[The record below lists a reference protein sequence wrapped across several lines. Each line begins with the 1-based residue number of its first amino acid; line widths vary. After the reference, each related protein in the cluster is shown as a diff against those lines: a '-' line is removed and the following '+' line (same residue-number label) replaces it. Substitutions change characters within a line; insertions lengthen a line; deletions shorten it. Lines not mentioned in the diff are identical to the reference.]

1 MRVPRFLV
9 QREPAYLGWWNSLRA
24 LCGRANRPRSNG
36 FNYIF
41 RSASVARFELAGPS
55 LGASFLLHCFLILLL
70 SYLPHALAAK
80 ALALEAPSRSEKIY
94 YRVPLL
100 DPYKMPPRI
109 APAGPGGRPGSGSLP
124 DRLPA
129 LGSTASLGNLTV
141 VSKPLHPDNSRQTI
155 IQPSSPPDLRIT
167 TELKLPNIVLGI
179 PSDVPKAPIRFNP
192 TDARPTLAS
201 QPIKVEEAPAPV
213 PANPTSPLV
222 TLLEPSNS
230 QPRLPIPAAAA
241 APVRKPGFSGA
252 TAASDGDAGVP
263 AGGSGLVVMG
273 VDPSAATSELWLP
286 GGNRWGEFSISP
298 NGGQPGSPGGSS
310 NGVVGGGNGGGGTG
324 GDGTAGIGSGG
335 SGGGGNSGLPGTLSV
350 NGTGTITGSNTGWVG
365 AGTLGPELANSMVFP
380 VLSPMHARKNAF
392 VVSAGPTGGGGLNI
406 YGALHC
412 GKIYTIFLPM
422 PEKSWTLQY
431 CVPSGSMEK
440 PMTGTRSTAVHL
452 DQGLVPP
459 DVESRFDFRRMP
471 VPPEKARKMI
481 VLKGIIRE
489 DGTVENLQVF
499 QSILPEMDAAA
510 RLAFSRWKFKPAM
523 RADKPVTVEI
533 LVGIPALPA
542 GGQESR

>member
-24 LCGRANRPRSNG
+24 LCKRANRPPSNG
-36 FNYIF
+36 FNYIL

-70 SYLPHALAAK
+70 SYLPHALTAK
-80 ALALEAPSRSEKIY
+80 ASALEAVPSRSEKIY

-100 DPYKMPPRI
+100 DPFKMPPRI
-109 APAGPGGRPGSGSLP
+109 PPAGPGGRPGSGSLP
-124 DRLPA
+124 ERLPA
-129 LGSTASLGNLTV
+129 LGSTASLGNLTT

-179 PSDVPKAPIRFNP
+179 RSDVPKAPLRFNP
-192 TDARPTLAS
+192 NDARPTLAS
-201 QPIKVEEAPAPV
+201 RQITPEEAPAPV

-222 TLLEPSNS
+222 TFLEPSNS

-241 APVRKPGFSGA
+241 APVRKPGISGT
-252 TAASDGDAGVP
+252 TAASDGDVGAPG
-263 AGGSGLVVMG
+263 GGSGLVVMG

-286 GGNRWGEFSISP
+286 GGNRFGEFSISP
-298 NGGQPGSPGGSS
+298 AGGQPGSPGGSP
-310 NGVVGGGNGGGGTG
+310 NGVVGGGSGGGGTG
-324 GDGTAGIGSGG
+324 GDGTSGIGSGG
-335 SGGGGNSGLPGTLSV
+335 GGGGGGRNSGLPGTLSI
-350 NGTGTITGSNTGWVG
+350 NGTGSNTGWVG
-365 AGTLGPELANSMVFP
+365 AGALGPELANSLVFP
-380 VLSPMHARKNAF
+380 VLSPMQPRKNAF

-431 CVPSGSMEK
+431 CVPSRSIEK
-440 PMTGTRSTAVHL
+440 SMTGTRSTAVHL

-471 VPPEKARKMI
+471 VPPDKARKMI
-481 VLKGIIRE
+481 VLKGIIRD
-489 DGTVENLQVF
+489 DGTVESLQVY
-499 QSILPEMDAAA
+499 QSISPEMDAAA
-510 RLAFSRWKFKPAM
+510 QLAFSRWKFKPAM

-533 LVGIPALPA
+533 LVGIPALVA
-542 GGQESR
+542 GVQESR